1 MRSRSLPRLP
11 CLLAGALLLA
21 GAAASAA
28 PSSERGF
35 PLIQTYEPAL
45 QEAGTQSFG
54 ITRDPR
60 GVLYVANINGVL
72 VYDGAW
78 WRLIPVGKGKTAFR
92 VASDAAG
99 RVAVGGNDE
108 IGYLR
113 PGADGTL
120 GYVSLVGL
128 LPPEQ
133 RRFGQVLRLEPA
145 AHGFVFT
152 TMRWILVWDGTR
164 IATVATA
171 SGERPYPDVF
181 PVGADDYCWT
191 LRDGLSRLEGARLAP
206 VPGGDAF
213 RGRRVDQLLAA
224 DGGLLASVRGEGL
237 FLLRAGKATPFSPQG
252 SRWAKAS
259 RVLEGLRLPDGRWAL
274 GSVLGGILLL
284 RPDGEVD
291 QVIDSA
297 VGLPDDF
304 VDGLVL
310 DREGA
315 LWAALNNGLARIE
328 VASPL
333 SVVDRRSGLQGI
345 VYALARHRGVLWLG
359 TPAGLFTLGSTAAGA
374 TGATGG
380 GPVRALPVPGM
391 PSAVWSLLPA
401 DDDLLV
407 GTAFGVYQVHGQAHG
422 DKARL
427 IPGTDKGTTF
437 ALVRSGRDPERVWM
451 GTDAGISSLRR
462 QDGQW
467 RLEAAV
473 ATSPEAPG
481 GVRMIVE
488 GRDGTLWYSTVAD
501 GVAGI
506 ELPAGW
512 PGAGRPRLRR
522 THGLPENPGLLQA
535 GDRILAAG
543 DDKVLRLDE
552 ARGELVADPDLA
564 SLGGHGELNRLAVGP
579 NGEIWLNTTPPSMAP
594 RAGRGWARE
603 RRSLVEIA
611 ARDTEVI
618 HVEPDGVVWLATDK
632 GLYRYE
638 TTAPGREAALPAPL
652 LAQGTAGGRRLF
664 SGVAA
669 GARPPAVELPPY
681 LRRLR
686 LEFAPLSFRA
696 GLRYQTRLDPVD
708 ADWSGP
714 SPEPFAE
721 LTRLPPGDYTF
732 HVRTLGPNHEVAQ
745 ETSWPFRVRAP
756 WFQTPWAF
764 VLWIALALAALTGYA
779 RLRSRALRQRAARL
793 EARVAEQTVELRHTV
808 EELRHAH
815 SGLAAANA
823 RLEELSLRDELT
835 GIANRRHLQ
844 QVLDAEWDRARRL
857 GRPVAFILLD
867 LDFFKLL
874 NDTRGHREGD
884 LCLQSVAG
892 HLDKTLGRSGDLVAR
907 YGGEELAVLLPDTD
921 LAGAR
926 ELAERLRAGIERLAI
941 PHAAA
946 PLGHLTASFGVASMV
961 PADGQRPEVLVEAA
975 DRALYRAKTEGKN
988 RVCSLFEGPAPQL
1001 AAARAGA

>member
-1 MRSRSLPRLP
+1 MRSRPLTRLP
-11 CLLAGALLLA
+11 CLLAGALLFA
-21 GAAASAA
+21 GGGASAA

-60 GVLYVANINGVL
+60 GVLYIANINGVL

-92 VASDAAG
+92 VASDAEG

-113 PGADGTL
+113 PAADGTL

-152 TMRWILVWDGTR
+152 TVRSILTWDGTR
-164 IATVATA
+164 VATVATS

-181 PVGADDYCWT
+181 RVGADDFCWT
-191 LRDGLSRLEGARLAP
+191 ARDGISRLEETRLVP

-213 RGRRVDQLLAA
+213 RGRRVDQILPAN
-224 DGGLLASVRGEGL
+224 GGLLVSVRGEGL
-237 FLLRAGKATPFSPQG
+237 FLLKAGTSSPFSPQG
-252 SRWAKAS
+252 SRWAAAR
-259 RVLEGLRLPDGRWAL
+259 RVLEGLPLPDGRWAL
-274 GSVLGGILLL
+274 GSVLGGVLLL

-291 QVIDSA
+291 QVIDSM

-304 VDGLVL
+304 VSGLVL

-315 LWAALNNGLARIE
+315 LWISLNNGLARVE

-333 SVVDRRSGLQGI
+333 SVIDRRSGLQGI
-345 VYALARHRGVLWLG
+345 VYALARHHGVLWLG
-359 TPAGLFTLGSTAAGA
+359 TPAGLFTLGTGEPAA
-374 TGATGG
+374 GG
-380 GPVRALPVPGM
+380 GPVRALPAPPGM
-391 PSAVWSLLPA
+391 PTAVWSLLPA
-401 DDDLLV
+401 GDDLLV
-407 GTAFGVYQVHGQAHG
+407 GTAFGVYQAHG
-422 DKARL
+422 GKARL
-427 IPGTDKGTTF
+427 IPGTDQHTTF
-437 ALVRSGRDPERVWM
+437 ALMRSGHDPERVWM
-451 GTDAGISSLRR
+451 GTDGGISALRR
-462 QDGQW
+462 EGARW
-467 RLEAAV
+467 RLEGTIADG
-473 ATSPEAPG
+473 PG
-481 GVRMIVE
+481 DVRTIVE
-488 GRDGTLWYSTVAD
+488 GGDGTLWYSTNSD
-501 GVAGI
+501 GVVGV

-512 PGAGRPRLRR
+512 PGTGKPRLRR
-522 THGLPENPGLLQA
+522 VRGLEENAGLLRI
-535 GDRILAAG
+535 GDRILAAS

-552 ARGELVADPDLA
+552 AKGELVADPDLA
-564 SLGGHGELNRLAVGP
+564 SLGGHGQLNRLAAGP
-579 NGEIWLNTTPPSMAP
+579 GGEVWLNTTPPSMAP

-611 ARDTEVI
+611 ARDTEI
-618 HVEPDGVVWLATDK
+618 LHVEPDGVVWLATDK

-652 LAQGTAGGRRLF
+652 LAQGTAGGRTLF

-669 GARPPAVELPPY
+669 GARPPSVELPPY

-708 ADWSGP
+708 ADWSGL
-714 SPEPFAE
+714 SPEPFTE

-732 HVRTLGPNHEVAQ
+732 HVRTLGPNHEMAQ

-756 WFQTPWAF
+756 WYQAPWAF
-764 VLWIALALAALTGYA
+764 VLWIGLALAALTGYA

-793 EARVAEQTVELRHTV
+793 EARVAEQTLELRHTV

-857 GRPVAFILLD
+857 GTPVAFILLD

-884 LCLQSVAG
+884 LCLQSVAA

-921 LAGAR
+921 LPGAR
-926 ELAERLRAGIERLAI
+926 ELAERLRGGIERLAI

-961 PADGQRPEVLVEAA
+961 PVAGQRPEILVEAA

-988 RVCSLFEGPAPQL
+988 RVSTLWDEGPAAQL